1 MRIRLDLW
9 KIVSDVWT
17 IARVWFF
24 TMGNFRLWRLVPES
38 IAAWHWSCG
47 QSHAIAALQGG
58 KERTG
63 KGGHEAARIRAAATG
78 GEILA
83 STVTLREA
91 DVHVVISAPRTLTL
105 KGLFDP
111 VEVATIDWQPT

>member
-1 MRIRLDLW
+1 LRIILDLW
-9 KIVSDVWT
+9 RMVSDVWT
-17 IARVWFF
+17 ITKVWFF
-24 TMGNFRLWRLVPES
+24 TMENFRLWRLLPES
-38 IAAWHWSCG
+38 IAAWHWFCG

-63 KGGHEAARIRAAATG
+63 KGVHEAARIGVAATG

-91 DVHVVISAPRTLTL
+91 DVHVVRSARRTLTL
-105 KGLFDP
+105 KGRSNP
-111 VEVATIDWQPT
+111 VEVATIN